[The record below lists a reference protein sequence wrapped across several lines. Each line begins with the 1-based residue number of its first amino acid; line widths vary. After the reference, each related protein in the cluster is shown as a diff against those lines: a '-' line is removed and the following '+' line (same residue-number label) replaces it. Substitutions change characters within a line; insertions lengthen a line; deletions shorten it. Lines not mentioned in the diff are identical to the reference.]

1 MTTDTDQ
8 PGVELVV
15 LTASA
20 GGLEALLAVLGD
32 LPTELGAAI
41 VVQQHLGGQ
50 SSVLP
55 MILQRSTAHPVRW
68 ARDRQT
74 IEPGPVIVCPPD
86 MHMELMRD
94 RTCRLRRMASLAE
107 RRFDVLM
114 ASVASSYGPR
124 AVAVVLSGSG
134 RDGAVGVRAM
144 KRVGGL
150 VIAQSPGTARY
161 PSMPIAAAEAGA
173 DLVLPVHDIGGV
185 LATIADG
192 APLPPPAEGATAA
205 VQSTHG
211 GTSADAQSDDQGCH
225 PAIQRL
231 EEAGARAEVARLRA
245 DELRRRRQDL
255 AAGIGA
261 TARTVAVAR
270 RRAEESVRRAERAQQ
285 AAKRSAAQLGD

>member
-1 MTTDTDQ
+1 MTIDTHR

-32 LPTELGAAI
+32 LPTEFGAAI

-86 MHMELMRD
+86 MHMEVMRD
-94 RTCRLRRMASLAE
+94 RTCRLRRMASLTE
-107 RRFDVLM
+107 RRFDVLL

-124 AVAVVLSGSG
+124 ALAVVLSGSG

-150 VIAQSPGTARY
+150 VIAQSPGTAHY

-185 LATIADG
+185 LASIADG
-192 APLPPPAEGATAA
+192 APLPPLAEGATAPA
-205 VQSTHG
+205 QSTHG
-211 GTSADAQSDDQGCH
+211 GTSADDPCWQ
-225 PAIQRL
+225 PATQRL
-231 EEAGARAEVARLRA
+231 GNPGARAEIARLRA

-270 RRAEESVRRAERAQQ
+270 RRAEESMRRAEQAQQ